1 MSFGPHPQAKEPCT
15 YALLRSSPN
24 LTPRRALRTLAPG
37 SPLMDSDY
45 YLGWLALALTPG
57 LGARMAG
64 KLLREFGSPAAIFA
78 ASLTA
83 LEAHRLPA
91 AVAQA
96 LHSRRPL
103 SDAAREL
110 AQAQAFG
117 CRLLTWDEPEYPA
130 RLREIYDPPP
140 LLYVRGKVELLSRHI
155 ISIVGARRPTPYGNQ
170 MAERLAR
177 DLADRG
183 LVIASGL
190 ARGIDA
196 SAHKGALLSATG
208 TTIGVLGCGIDV
220 VYPKENKK
228 IFEEMAARG
237 AIISEF
243 PMGTFPAPQN
253 FPIRNRIIAGMGLGV
268 VIVEGAEYSGS
279 LITARLA
286 MEFGRE
292 VYGVPGNVTQPS
304 SFGPN
309 QLIKQGA
316 KLVTSWEDVIEELPT
331 PVRAELMPVESA
343 SSEERLMLVEAGLTP
358 SERPLYGLLSVDE
371 SRHVDEIVELSGMT
385 SSEVL
390 AGLFDLE
397 MKGVIRQLP
406 GKQFLKVLL

>member
-1 MSFGPHPQAKEPCT
+1 MH
-15 YALLRSSPN
+15 
-24 LTPRRALRTLAPG
+24 
-37 SPLMDSDY
+37 SDDY
-45 YLGWLALALTPG
+45 IGRLALALTPG
-57 LGARMAG
+57 LGARTAG
-64 KLLREFGSPAAIFA
+64 KLLREFGSPDAIFS

-83 LEAHRLPA
+83 LEGQRLPA

-103 SDAAREL
+103 SDAAKEL
-110 AQAQAFG
+110 AQVQAAG

-140 LLYVRGKVELLSRHI
+140 LLYVWGNIELLSRHL
-155 ISIVGARRPTPYGNQ
+155 ISVVGARRPTPYGNQ
-170 MAERLAR
+170 MAERISK

-183 LVIASGL
+183 LVISSGL

-196 SAHKGALLSATG
+196 SAHKGALSSATG
-208 TTIGVLGCGIDV
+208 ATIGVLGCGIDV

-228 IFEEMAARG
+228 IFEQIEQRG

-243 PMGTFPAPQN
+243 PIGTFPAPQN
-253 FPIRNRIIAGMGLGV
+253 FPIRNRIIAGMALGV
-268 VIVEGAEYSGS
+268 VVVEGAQYFGS

-292 VYGVPGNVTQPS
+292 VFGVPGHVTQPS

-316 KLVTSWEDVIEELPT
+316 KLVTGWEDVVEELPT
-331 PVRAELMPVESA
+331 PVRAELMPIESA
-343 SSEERLMLVEAGLTP
+343 SHEERAALVEVAYRP
-358 SERPLYGLLSVDE
+358 SRGHCMRS
-371 SRHVDEIVELSGMT
+371 
-385 SSEVL
+385 
-390 AGLFDLE
+390 
-397 MKGVIRQLP
+397 
-406 GKQFLKVLL
+406 

>member
-1 MSFGPHPQAKEPCT
+1 ME
-15 YALLRSSPN
+15 
-24 LTPRRALRTLAPG
+24 
-37 SPLMDSDY
+37 SDH

-64 KLLREFGSPAAIFA
+64 KLLRAMGSPQAIFR
-78 ASLTA
+78 ASLTE
-83 LEAHRLPA
+83 LEAQRLPA

-96 LHSRRPL
+96 IHTQRPL
-103 SDAAREL
+103 SDAAKEL
-110 AQAQAFG
+110 AQIQASG

-140 LLYVRGKVELLSRHI
+140 LLYVRGNVGLLNRHL
-155 ISIVGARRPTPYGNQ
+155 ISIVGTRRPTPYGNQ
-170 MAERLAR
+170 MAERLSK

-183 LVIASGL
+183 LVISSGL

-196 SAHKGALLSATG
+196 SAHKGALNSPAG
-208 TTIGVLGCGIDV
+208 ATIGVLGCGIDV

-228 IFEEMAARG
+228 IFEQIEQRG

-253 FPIRNRIIAGMGLGV
+253 FPIRNRIIAGMALGV
-268 VIVEGAEYSGS
+268 VVVEGAQYSGS

-292 VYGVPGNVTQPS
+292 VFGVPGHVTQPS

-316 KLVTSWEDVIEELPT
+316 KLVTGWEDIVEELPT

-343 SSEERLMLVEAGLTP
+343 SHEERAALIEASLGP
-358 SERPLYGLLSVDE
+358 NERPLYGLLSVDE
-371 SRHVDEIVELSGMT
+371 ARQVDELVENSGLS

-390 AGLFDLE
+390 AALFDMEL
-397 MKGVIRQLP
+397 KGVIRQLP

>member
-1 MSFGPHPQAKEPCT
+1 MET
-15 YALLRSSPN
+15 DR
-24 LTPRRALRTLAPG
+24 
-37 SPLMDSDY
+37 

-64 KLLREFGSPAAIFA
+64 KLLSAFGSPDAIFS
-78 ASLTA
+78 ASLTV
-83 LEAHRLPA
+83 LEGERLPS

-96 LHSRRPL
+96 IHSQRPL

-110 AQAQAFG
+110 AQAQTAG

-140 LLYVRGKVELLSRHI
+140 LLYVYGNAELLRKHPI
-155 ISIVGARRPTPYGNQ
+155 AIVGARRPSPYGNQ
-170 MAERLAR
+170 MAERLGR
-177 DLADRG
+177 DLAARG
-183 LVIASGL
+183 LVVVSGL

-196 SAHKGALLSATG
+196 SAHRGALSAVAG
-208 TTIGVLGCGIDV
+208 ATIAVLGCGIDV
-220 VYPKENKK
+220 VYPKENRK
-228 IFEEMAARG
+228 IYEEIRQRG
-237 AIISEF
+237 ALISEF
-243 PMGTFPAPQN
+243 PLGAFPAPQN
-253 FPIRNRIIAGMGLGV
+253 FPIRNRIIAGMALGV
-268 VIVEGAEYSGS
+268 IVVEGAQYSGS

-292 VYGVPGNVTQPS
+292 VYGVPGNATQPS

-316 KLVTSWEDVIEELPT
+316 KLVTGWEDVIEELPT
-331 PVRAELMPVESA
+331 PVRAELLPVESVSQKERA
-343 SSEERLMLVEAGLTP
+343 LLIEESLGA
-358 SERPLYGLLSVDE
+358 SERPIYNLLSTDQ
-371 SRHVDEIVELSGMT
+371 SRHVDELVETSGLT

-390 AGLFDLE
+390 ATLFDLE
-397 MKGVIRQLP
+397 MKGMVRQLP

>member
-1 MSFGPHPQAKEPCT
+1 MGV
-15 YALLRSSPN
+15 
-24 LTPRRALRTLAPG
+24 
-37 SPLMDSDY
+37 DD

-64 KLLREFGSPAAIFA
+64 KLLREFGSPDAIFD

-83 LEAHRLPA
+83 LEGQHLPA
-91 AVAQA
+91 AVAQSI
-96 LHSRRPL
+96 HSRRPL
-103 SDAAREL
+103 SDAAKEL
-110 AQAQAFG
+110 AQAQAAG

-140 LLYVRGKVELLSRHI
+140 LLYVAGDVSLLSRHLI
-155 ISIVGARRPTPYGNQ
+155 AIVGARRPSPYGNQ
-170 MAERLAR
+170 MAERLGR
-177 DLADRG
+177 DLAARG
-183 LVIASGL
+183 IVVVSGL

-196 SAHKGALLSATG
+196 SAHRGALSAVAG

-220 VYPKENKK
+220 VYPKENRK
-228 IFEEMAARG
+228 IFEEISQRG
-237 AIISEF
+237 LLITEF

-253 FPIRNRIIAGMGLGV
+253 FPIRNRIIAGMALGV
-268 VIVEGAEYSGS
+268 VVVEGAQYSGS

-292 VYGVPGNVTQPS
+292 VYGVPGNATQAS

-316 KLVTSWEDVIEELPT
+316 KLVTGWEDVVEELPT
-331 PVRAELMPVESA
+331 PVRAELTPVESV
-343 SSEERLMLVEAGLTP
+343 SQTERTTLVEESLGP
-358 SERPLYGLLSVDE
+358 SERPIYKLLSTDQ
-371 SRHVDEIVELSGMT
+371 SCHVDQLVETSGLS

-390 AGLFDLE
+390 AALFDLE
-397 MKGVIRQLP
+397 MKGVVRQLP